1 MTNLPSMEKMTMKN
15 NRSTRMSITGGIDF
29 RISLKTLEYHN
40 GMAIGNLQDLI
51 NSFTSRGTVSPYK
64 IITF

>member
-40 GMAIGNLQDLI
+40 GMAIGKQLI
-51 NSFTSRGTVSPYK
+51 FCR
-64 IITF
+64 I